1 MLGKISHWLAT
12 RYEDKADASDVFA
25 VQRYEA
31 LSHLKNAT
39 LTVLRKEN
47 AVETGESG
55 SEELGTEGVAA
66 AVPLSL
72 PREQRQPLTERDP
85 CVGELCVALED
96 CLVMGLKPRTDDGQP
111 SWWHVLYASTLI
123 VDEPTLMQSVLSAA
137 FLSETDAGKARCW
150 LKIALNNHTVESS
163 IMMIF
168 SMACEHLIHN
178 NYEEWSLVRCSEGL
192 GLFLELIIAL
202 REVNFAIEVSDEAFR
217 LTEPVEAVE
226 PEPVSESSSGDM
238 VASITDADIAAAV
251 GAAPSRAGSFLPLSI
266 AEIESVDEVE
276 ELKDQ
281 EVQGPVTTVENE
293 EEAVQVPS
301 AAFPHRIK
309 GIKPW
314 QYVFGVSLASLAK
327 NPYHSRFALI
337 DPLLAVPN
345 IVADCIEIL
354 RQNPDTP
361 RLFRA
366 TVLSIRL
373 NHLREIVETEGSVPK
388 DLDPQCAGAL
398 LLDFL
403 KNLPDS
409 LLTDDKYDAFV
420 AAGQLRDEDASV
432 RNIICLVNDMP
443 VHCQIVLKKVMN
455 LIHFL
460 QQPEHAEHNG
470 VDIFTASTVLA
481 PVIAFKKET
490 ASGLLSDRQRSR
502 TLSQYQDVRY
512 AAVGAQIVERMIE
525 HYGTIFHDLR
535 VQVSDALERLEAK
548 KEALRMVSHQ
558 LKLQPQMNFL
568 SDRQQINEI
577 TRLFRENLELS
588 NSPSPISANDLVA
601 AHLVKAESA
610 TNLQNGS
617 QTNGVN
623 LELNLREATV
633 ATPTET
639 PTSANSSRTPSPTP
653 IETTES
659 DVVKVWEQFG
669 FNKQT
674 VLGNFEKGGEL
685 MLRAIAYWLKNDP
698 DALPLLKMRA
708 LPSELPSYDAGLVAS
723 SICESLVKLLSL
735 LLTPKHPEIDIVAMS
750 LEPFWELFDEEVYF
764 NKLFMFMFQVFN
776 QLWCELDPKAA
787 SFTRVINE
795 TEVIMSDL
803 LKKAPITVND
813 LRMEWVGIMARRLEE
828 EAEQPTE
835 DEVAQVIDLSDPALL
850 SPPLRHSKKK
860 PSFDLNPDDYKSKLL
875 DASSILS
882 LEHIAYIDHALPITS
897 QLCRWFR
904 IYSMEVNGSSLETLL
919 ILAKK
924 QTPTLLV
931 VKDSEGNVFG
941 GFASDEWHHAFHYY
955 GTGESFLFT
964 FASPNAAGGFV
975 KYQWSRKNSYF
986 MLCSEDSLIMGG
998 GGNFGLFLDSD
1009 LSSGNS
1015 GACETFNSPPLT
1027 MSQEFACVH
1036 VELWGFTSGGK
1047 PVEIAAV
1054 GFWQQLTIK
1063 FRLKPSEWTFDN
1075 FSL

>member
-55 SEELGTEGVAA
+55 SEELGTEGVA
-66 AVPLSL
+66 
-72 PREQRQPLTERDP
+72 
-85 CVGELCVALED
+85 LED

-137 FLSETDAGKARCW
+137 FLSE
-150 LKIALNNHTVESS
+150 
-163 IMMIF
+163 
-168 SMACEHLIHN
+168 
-178 NYEEWSLVRCSEGL
+178 
-192 GLFLELIIAL
+192 
-202 REVNFAIEVSDEAFR
+202 
-217 LTEPVEAVE
+217 
-226 PEPVSESSSGDM
+226 
-238 VASITDADIAAAV
+238 
-251 GAAPSRAGSFLPLSI
+251 
-266 AEIESVDEVE
+266 
-276 ELKDQ
+276 
-281 EVQGPVTTVENE
+281 
-293 EEAVQVPS
+293 
-301 AAFPHRIK
+301 
-309 GIKPW
+309 
-314 QYVFGVSLASLAK
+314 
-327 NPYHSRFALI
+327 
-337 DPLLAVPN
+337 
-345 IVADCIEIL
+345 
-354 RQNPDTP
+354 
-361 RLFRA
+361 
-366 TVLSIRL
+366 
-373 NHLREIVETEGSVPK
+373 
-388 DLDPQCAGAL
+388 
-398 LLDFL
+398 
-403 KNLPDS
+403 NLPDS

-420 AAGQLRDEDASV
+420 AA
-432 RNIICLVNDMP
+432 
-443 VHCQIVLKKVMN
+443 
-455 LIHFL
+455 
-460 QQPEHAEHNG
+460 
-470 VDIFTASTVLA
+470 
-481 PVIAFKKET
+481 
-490 ASGLLSDRQRSR
+490 
-502 TLSQYQDVRY
+502 
-512 AAVGAQIVERMIE
+512 
-525 HYGTIFHDLR
+525 
-535 VQVSDALERLEAK
+535 
-548 KEALRMVSHQ
+548 
-558 LKLQPQMNFL
+558 
-568 SDRQQINEI
+568 
-577 TRLFRENLELS
+577 
-588 NSPSPISANDLVA
+588 
-601 AHLVKAESA
+601 
-610 TNLQNGS
+610 
-617 QTNGVN
+617 
-623 LELNLREATV
+623 
-633 ATPTET
+633 
-639 PTSANSSRTPSPTP
+639 
-653 IETTES
+653 
-659 DVVKVWEQFG
+659 
-669 FNKQT
+669 

-698 DALPLLKMRA
+698 D
-708 LPSELPSYDAGLVAS
+708 V
-723 SICESLVKLLSL
+723 
-735 LLTPKHPEIDIVAMS
+735 LTPKHPEIDIVAMS

-764 NKLFMFMFQVFN
+764 NKLFMFMFQVFD

-882 LEHIAYIDHALPITS
+882 LEHTAYIDHALPITS

-904 IYSMEVNGSSLETLL
+904 IYSMEINGSSLETLL

-998 GGNFGLFLDSD
+998 GGNFGLFLQQPLPLEHLWCHD
-1009 LSSGNS
+1009 L
-1015 GACETFNSPPLT
+1015 AL
-1027 MSQEFACVH
+1027 
-1036 VELWGFTSGGK
+1036 
-1047 PVEIAAV
+1047 
-1054 GFWQQLTIK
+1054 
-1063 FRLKPSEWTFDN
+1063 
-1075 FSL
+1075 